1 MLKKVGGGGEDMA
14 VVFSLTLFIFCNY
27 CFIQEYIFF
36 GKQIQKVSSHSQK
49 LIAWFKRECQLEVF
63 YVKKSWW
70 GGGTWLLSSPSPFSS
85 FAIIAL
91 FRNISFLGSRF
102 RRSLLI
108 CRNRLHGLSV
118 NVIQRCFMLK
128 KKLEGGR
135 GEDMTVVFSLTLF
148 ILCNYCFHLTKI
160 W

>member
-1 MLKKVGGGGEDMA
+1 MA

-36 GKQIQKVSSHSQK
+36 GKQIQKVSSQLQK
-49 LIAWFKRECQLEVF
+49 LIAWFKHECHLEVF

-70 GGGTWLLSSPSPFSS
+70 GGGEDMAVVVSLTLFIFCNYCFIQEYIFFGKQIQKVSSHLQKL
-85 FAIIAL
+85 IAWFKRECHL
-91 FRNISFLGSRF
+91 E
-102 RRSLLI
+102 
-108 CRNRLHGLSV
+108 
-118 NVIQRCFMLK
+118 VIYVK
-128 KKLEGGR
+128 KKVGG

>member
-1 MLKKVGGGGEDMA
+1 MLKKVGGGG
-14 VVFSLTLFIFCNY
+14 
-27 CFIQEYIFF
+27 
-36 GKQIQKVSSHSQK
+36 
-49 LIAWFKRECQLEVF
+49 R
-63 YVKKSWW
+63 
-70 GGGTWLLSSPSPFSS
+70 TWLLSSPSPFSS

-102 RRSLLI
+102 RWSLLI
-108 CRNRLHGLSV
+108 CRYRLQGLSV
-118 NVIQRCFMLK
+118 NVIERCFMLK